1 MWITCAISV
10 LLLIA
15 SALPT
20 AKGQE
25 ANLPN
30 LPEAIQL
37 LQLESMNELRKTIQD
52 QEVIIADQQAKI
64 AKLEENGGAKDELIV
79 TLRAEKSQLTVE
91 SAEKVFESKSQCE
104 KEKME
109 IESQKMKELEKMKT
123 KLGQSD
129 TTIIYM
135 TNVMLQSN
143 EVSKEM
149 QGLLEVQAT
158 TIKEANEEIKRQ
170 RNVTSMCEAA
180 ANTIALQA
188 ETTSMLKSS
197 LASALDVPRL
207 STSDLTQ
214 LDVAPFMLDLME
226 TSDKQT
232 TIIANLKAV
241 LEDLK
246 QEHMSD
252 MAKDLAHM
260 ASVKT
265 SATANLAIME
275 EQAHMIQNQEKL
287 ITQMVPLLRHASN
300 DMIWYEGA
308 ENREIS
314 NRTFSLPCPG
324 GACLSPELPSCIE
337 PLEWEESDMVS
348 HQCQETIFK
357 GETILCGKNS
367 TKEVRM
373 RIEMG
378 GGTVEEVTTS
388 PCLDCSEGLIWT
400 GWEPCTDQFQTED
413 VIEGRECRR
422 RGNENMGFEDEDRD
436 AIWTPLFS
444 RSAPFTLDQ
453 NNLVTTLDILPR
465 EWMVDFMVK
474 PTSVPSSDIR
484 SILHLTD
491 KEEEINTSRYGGR
504 IPALWFYSG
513 ELRIECAED
522 NAGKRGKRTI
532 TLPQPPIGKW
542 TRITL
547 TQEYLSG
554 ESRYRV
560 LIDGVEKD

>member
-1 MWITCAISV
+1 MMWKTCAISGL

-20 AKGQE
+20 GKGQE

-64 AKLEENGGAKDELIV
+64 AKLEENLGAKDELIV

-123 KLGQSD
+123 KLGQSE

-158 TIKEANEEIKRQ
+158 TIKEANEEIKRHQ
-170 RNVTSMCEAA
+170 KVSLICEAA
-180 ANTIALQA
+180 ANTTALQA
-188 ETTSMLKSS
+188 ETISMLKSS

-226 TSDKQT
+226 TYNKQT
-232 TIIANLKAV
+232 TMIADLRAV

-246 QEHMSD
+246 QEHVSD

-260 ASVKT
+260 ASIMT
-265 SATANLAIME
+265 STTINLAILK
-275 EQAHMIQNQEKL
+275 EQAHI
-287 ITQMVPLLRHASN
+287 
-300 DMIWYEGA
+300 
-308 ENREIS
+308 
-314 NRTFSLPCPG
+314 
-324 GACLSPELPSCIE
+324 
-337 PLEWEESDMVS
+337 
-348 HQCQETIFK
+348 
-357 GETILCGKNS
+357 
-367 TKEVRM
+367 
-373 RIEMG
+373 
-378 GGTVEEVTTS
+378 
-388 PCLDCSEGLIWT
+388 
-400 GWEPCTDQFQTED
+400 
-413 VIEGRECRR
+413 
-422 RGNENMGFEDEDRD
+422 
-436 AIWTPLFS
+436 
-444 RSAPFTLDQ
+444 
-453 NNLVTTLDILPR
+453 
-465 EWMVDFMVK
+465 
-474 PTSVPSSDIR
+474 
-484 SILHLTD
+484 
-491 KEEEINTSRYGGR
+491 
-504 IPALWFYSG
+504 
-513 ELRIECAED
+513 
-522 NAGKRGKRTI
+522 
-532 TLPQPPIGKW
+532 
-542 TRITL
+542 
-547 TQEYLSG
+547 
-554 ESRYRV
+554 
-560 LIDGVEKD
+560 

>member
-20 AKGQE
+20 GKGQE

-64 AKLEENGGAKDELIV
+64 EKLEENLGAKDELIV

-123 KLGQSD
+123 KLGQSE

-158 TIKEANEEIKRQ
+158 TIKEANEEIKRH

-226 TSDKQT
+226 TSNKQT

-260 ASVKT
+260 ASVMT

-287 ITQMVPLLRHASN
+287 ITQMVPLLRHAIN
-300 DMIWYEGA
+300 DIIWYEGA
-308 ENREIS
+308 DNRGRSITEGCSCLPRSSDSTKPTPLQIEYHCGEIS
-314 NRTFSLPCPG
+314 NRF
-324 GACLSPELPSCIE
+324 
-337 PLEWEESDMVS
+337 
-348 HQCQETIFK
+348 
-357 GETILCGKNS
+357 
-367 TKEVRM
+367 
-373 RIEMG
+373 
-378 GGTVEEVTTS
+378 
-388 PCLDCSEGLIWT
+388 
-400 GWEPCTDQFQTED
+400 D
-413 VIEGRECRR
+413 VL
-422 RGNENMGFEDEDRD
+422 M
-436 AIWTPLFS
+436 
-444 RSAPFTLDQ
+444 Q
-453 NNLVTTLDILPR
+453 
-465 EWMVDFMVK
+465 K
-474 PTSVPSSDIR
+474 TSV
-484 SILHLTD
+484 
-491 KEEEINTSRYGGR
+491 
-504 IPALWFYSG
+504 
-513 ELRIECAED
+513 
-522 NAGKRGKRTI
+522 
-532 TLPQPPIGKW
+532 
-542 TRITL
+542 
-547 TQEYLSG
+547 
-554 ESRYRV
+554 
-560 LIDGVEKD
+560 